1 MVLYDM
7 MLFLFIG
14 GVIALG
20 YITIKLKRRN
30 REMFRRAFEELRQ
43 EAEAYDS
50 RKDYDNDY
58 RDIE

>member
-1 MVLYDM
+1 MRPL
-7 MLFLFIG
+7 LFVAA
-14 GVIALG
+14 VIAVG
-20 YITIKLKRRN
+20 YFTIKLKRRN

>member
-1 MVLYDM
+1 M

-14 GVIALG
+14 TVIALG

-30 REMFRRAFEELRQ
+30 RETFRRAFEELRQ

-50 RKDYDNDY
+50 RKDYENDY

>member
-1 MVLYDM
+1 M

-30 REMFRRAFEELRQ
+30 REMFRSAFEELRQ